1 MTMLLE
7 DLRQALKEICQAI
20 GLSGNA
26 LTVIPLVVLGV
37 ALNVTSL
44 SAIEYVRSD
53 RHSCQGHTSLGS
65 AGRTELK
72 VMRTVVVSTLK
83 KIGDSERRLCPTRNR
98 VRDHQMKSTHVELGL
113 VPPAPAKGGGC
124 DVEIIPGRRWKT
136 AIASVKC

>member
-7 DLRQALKEICQAI
+7 DLRLALKEICQAI

-44 SAIEYVRSD
+44 SAIEYVRND

-65 AGRTELK
+65 VGRTELK
-72 VMRTVVVSTLK
+72 VVRTVVISTLK
-83 KIGDSERRLCPTRNR
+83 KIGDRERRLCPTRNR
-98 VRDHQMKSTHVELGL
+98 VRDHQMKSTQVELGL
-113 VPPAPAKGGGC
+113 VPPTPAKGGGC

-136 AIASVKC
+136 AIASVTC